1 MRLSSLKL
9 SGFKSFA
16 DSTTL
21 HFKDNRTA
29 VVGPNGCG
37 KSNVID
43 AIRWV
48 MGESSARQLRG
59 GSMQDVIFTGT
70 AKRKPVGMAS
80 VELRFDNT
88 YGKLGGAY
96 NAYNE
101 LAVRRQVNRD
111 GKSEYFL
118 NGSKCRR
125 RDITDIFLGTGL
137 GPRSYAIIE
146 QGMINRLVDAKPEEM
161 RVYIEEAAGV
171 SRYQARRRETML
183 HLDHTTQN
191 LSRLEDIASE
201 LKSQLKTLK
210 RQSESAIQYK
220 ELEGQIRTIKIEILS
235 FQCEQS
241 QRLQE
246 EYTLEMNT
254 LGEKFKLVRS
264 ELTTVEHD
272 LGSTSELFQRL
283 IQQSTPLQ
291 SEWQQAEKKLAEL
304 EMTLQQKQSL
314 LEQNS
319 TSLVKL
325 EQQKAQTK
333 ERLQLIELQ
342 LETLQ
347 QQFEDQQAQ
356 LQQQDGQSKT
366 HSQNLSEL
374 KSQQS
379 TITAQFAQIKTQV
392 EQQQQRK
399 LQMLAQSE
407 QLAKNIER
415 IEQQKQ
421 TLQQQSTQI
430 QQQAQQDELEQYQTD
445 KAQAEQQIAGYEIQL
460 TDLRTQFEQL
470 QAEQVTH
477 QQRLMQLKSEI
488 QVL

>member
-1 MRLSSLKL
+1 VGETLAPLNQDIMRLSSLKL

-37 KSNVID
+37 NSNVID

-70 AKRKPVGMAS
+70 AKRKPVGVAS
-80 VELRFDNT
+80 VELRFENT

-118 NGSKCRR
+118 NGTKCRR

-171 SRYQARRRETML
+171 SRYQARRRETMQ
-183 HLDHTTQN
+183 HLEHTTQN

-210 RQSESAIQYK
+210 RQSETAIQYK
-220 ELEGQIRTIKIEILS
+220 ELEGQIRTLKVEILS

-246 EYTLEMNT
+246 EYTVEMNT
-254 LGEKFKLVRS
+254 LGDSFKLVRS

-272 LGSTSELFQRL
+272 LGTTSELFQRL

-291 SEWQQAEKKLAEL
+291 NEWQQAEKKLAEL
-304 EMTLQQKQSL
+304 EINLKQKQSL

-319 TSLVKL
+319 TSLVQL

-342 LETLQ
+342 LDTLQ
-347 QQFEDQQAQ
+347 EQLEDQTTQ
-356 LQQQDGQSKT
+356 LQQQEGL
-366 HSQNLSEL
+366 SQDQQQGLQEL
-374 KSQQS
+374 KSQQAS
-379 TITAQFAQIKTQV
+379 VATQFAQICSD
-392 EQQQQRK
+392 K
-399 LQMLAQSE
+399 LFAFSSCMAILS
-407 QLAKNIER
+407 LF
-415 IEQQKQ
+415 
-421 TLQQQSTQI
+421 L
-430 QQQAQQDELEQYQTD
+430 
-445 KAQAEQQIAGYEIQL
+445 
-460 TDLRTQFEQL
+460 
-470 QAEQVTH
+470 
-477 QQRLMQLKSEI
+477 LMQFLSC
-488 QVL
+488 

>member
-70 AKRKPVGMAS
+70 AKRKPVGIAS
-80 VELRFDNT
+80 VELRFENT

-118 NGSKCRR
+118 NGTKCRR

-171 SRYQARRRETML
+171 SRYQARRRETMQ
-183 HLDHTTQN
+183 HLEHTTQN

-210 RQSESAIQYK
+210 RQSETAIQYK
-220 ELEGQIRTIKIEILS
+220 ELEGQIRTLKIEILS

-246 EYTLEMNT
+246 EYTVEMST
-254 LGEKFKLVRS
+254 LGDSFKLVRS

-272 LGSTSELFQRL
+272 LGTTSELFQRL

-291 SEWQQAEKKLAEL
+291 NEWQQAEKKLAEL
-304 EMTLQQKQSL
+304 EINLKQKQSL

-319 TSLVKL
+319 TSLVQL

-342 LETLQ
+342 LDTLQ
-347 QQFEDQQAQ
+347 EQLEDQTTQ
-356 LQQQDGQSKT
+356 LQQQEGC
-366 HSQNLSEL
+366 HHQNLICRIYL
-374 KSQQS
+374 
-379 TITAQFAQIKTQV
+379 
-392 EQQQQRK
+392 
-399 LQMLAQSE
+399 SE
-407 QLAKNIER
+407 QKMGKRFVRHLSHRMVFNLYL
-415 IEQQKQ
+415 Q
-421 TLQQQSTQI
+421 TI
-430 QQQAQQDELEQYQTD
+430 
-445 KAQAEQQIAGYEIQL
+445 
-460 TDLRTQFEQL
+460 LR
-470 QAEQVTH
+470 
-477 QQRLMQLKSEI
+477 
-488 QVL
+488 